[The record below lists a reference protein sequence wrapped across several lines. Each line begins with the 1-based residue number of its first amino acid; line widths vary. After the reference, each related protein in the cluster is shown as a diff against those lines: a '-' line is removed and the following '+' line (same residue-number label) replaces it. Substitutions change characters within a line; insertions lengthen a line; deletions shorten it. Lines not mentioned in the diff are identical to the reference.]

1 MTGAETGSGTE
12 RGPIASA
19 TASLLDWLAGIAGAE
34 VRTAAPRASAG
45 NGASAGDGEN
55 GADGVTGLLVWP
67 LALLPERELRNAGQ
81 REPLRFQV
89 RHLVTGEVD
98 ALDRV
103 LVAAVEAGDLS
114 ISLDPPSDQA
124 WLAFG
129 VEPRPALLIDMPAR
143 VRRPTPAVPLVR
155 GPLQIHG
162 APPVAVSGR
171 VLAPNDQPLAGMRVE
186 VISTGAW
193 TYSDGAGRF
202 AFAAVPEE
210 SPVRLAL
217 QGKGRR
223 LVAEITSGQDL
234 NDLAI
239 HFDPEEA

>member
-1 MTGAETGSGTE
+1 MTGAENGSGTE

-19 TASLLDWLAGIAGAE
+19 TASLLDWLADIAGAE
-34 VRTAAPRASAG
+34 VRTAAPRASAADG
-45 NGASAGDGEN
+45 TSADD

-67 LALLPERELRNAGQ
+67 LALLPEQALRNAGQ

-103 LVAAVEAGDLS
+103 LVAAVQAGDLS

-143 VRRPTPAVPLVR
+143 VGRPTPAVPLVR
-155 GPLQIHG
+155 GPLQVRG

-186 VISTGAW
+186 VVSTGAW
-193 TYSDGAGRF
+193 TYSDAAGRF

-223 LVAEITSGQDL
+223 LVAEISSGQDL